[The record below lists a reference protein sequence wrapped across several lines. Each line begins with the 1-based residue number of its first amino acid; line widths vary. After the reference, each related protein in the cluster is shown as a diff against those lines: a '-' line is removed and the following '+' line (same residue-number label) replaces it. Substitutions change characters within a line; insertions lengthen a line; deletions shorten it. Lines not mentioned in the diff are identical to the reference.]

1 MDKFMLSCC
10 LRQIWALTSERH
22 SRNQDSSEQAIF
34 LLYFYEPVQ
43 IFILFVLLLDNNVWC
58 PVCFFVAVVHLLQG
72 LLCCAFRDGS
82 SAYLGYNERLL
93 ELLSLLVDFNQTDWS
108 SLVVLLW
115 PLALLKYFRPETCC
129 CLDISSF
136 SDHYLWTLEM
146 IVQDSSSRSAVSD
159 IPMPATDDHAIFK
172 VS

>member
-1 MDKFMLSCC
+1 MLFTPNLGPNVRMSQQKSG
-10 LRQIWALTSERH
+10 LIRTG
-22 SRNQDSSEQAIF
+22 NV

-43 IFILFVLLLDNNVWC
+43 IFILFVLLLNNNVWC
-58 PVCFFVAVVHLLQG
+58 PVWYIVAAVHLLQG

-115 PLALLKYFRPETCC
+115 PLPLVKYFRPETCC

-146 IVQDSSSRSAVSD
+146 IVQDSSSRSVVSD
-159 IPMPATDDHAIFK
+159 IPMPATNDHAIFK
-172 VS
+172 VT

>member
-1 MDKFMLSCC
+1 MRSCC
-10 LRQIWALTSERH
+10 LRQIWALTFERH

-93 ELLSLLVDFNQTDWS
+93 ELLSLLVDFNQTD
-108 SLVVLLW
+108 
-115 PLALLKYFRPETCC
+115 
-129 CLDISSF
+129 
-136 SDHYLWTLEM
+136 
-146 IVQDSSSRSAVSD
+146 
-159 IPMPATDDHAIFK
+159 
-172 VS
+172 